1 MEIEIA
7 PIMFAYATFFSLVE
21 IAGVFCLV
29 RLLMMLL
36 DKKRKV
42 SLLSGAVLLL
52 LMFIFLVFLVWGIYQ
67 QWRALG
73 EDVGW
78 TLFFGIIPWGVGILI
93 GKLPFQI
100 CKQHPVLQS
109 LVFHFADLL
118 LRLRGNLLQIF
129 FLSGLMLQSLL
140 KLPDFQ
146 LKRSSFFLCLYISD
160 LFLRRRSKYCPVHRN
175 NHDSS

>member
-1 MEIEIA
+1 MEIEIS

-93 GKLPFQI
+93 GMLFWNEYK
-100 CKQHPVLQS
+100 K
-109 LVFHFADLL
+109 
-118 LRLRGNLLQIF
+118 RLDYF
-129 FLSGLMLQSLL
+129 
-140 KLPDFQ
+140 
-146 LKRSSFFLCLYISD
+146 
-160 LFLRRRSKYCPVHRN
+160 
-175 NHDSS
+175 

>member
-78 TLFFGIIPWGVGILI
+78 TLFFGIISWGVGILI
-93 GKLPFQI
+93 GMLFWSEYK
-100 CKQHPVLQS
+100 K
-109 LVFHFADLL
+109 
-118 LRLRGNLLQIF
+118 RLDYF
-129 FLSGLMLQSLL
+129 
-140 KLPDFQ
+140 
-146 LKRSSFFLCLYISD
+146 
-160 LFLRRRSKYCPVHRN
+160 
-175 NHDSS
+175 

>member
-67 QWRALG
+67 QW
-73 EDVGW
+73 

-93 GKLPFQI
+93 GMLFWSEYK
-100 CKQHPVLQS
+100 K
-109 LVFHFADLL
+109 
-118 LRLRGNLLQIF
+118 RLDYF
-129 FLSGLMLQSLL
+129 
-140 KLPDFQ
+140 
-146 LKRSSFFLCLYISD
+146 
-160 LFLRRRSKYCPVHRN
+160 
-175 NHDSS
+175 

>member
-52 LMFIFLVFLVWGIYQ
+52 LMVIFLVFLVWGIYQ

-78 TLFFGIIPWGVGILI
+78 TLFFGIISWGVGILI
-93 GKLPFQI
+93 GM
-100 CKQHPVLQS
+100 
-109 LVFHFADLL
+109 LVWSEYKK
-118 LRLRGNLLQIF
+118 RLDYF
-129 FLSGLMLQSLL
+129 
-140 KLPDFQ
+140 
-146 LKRSSFFLCLYISD
+146 
-160 LFLRRRSKYCPVHRN
+160 
-175 NHDSS
+175 

>member
-1 MEIEIA
+1 MVKKMISRLLVSAMLIVFIA
-7 PIMFAYATFFSLVE
+7 ACSQKSEYTIFSLVE

-93 GKLPFQI
+93 GMLFWSEYK
-100 CKQHPVLQS
+100 K
-109 LVFHFADLL
+109 
-118 LRLRGNLLQIF
+118 RLDYF
-129 FLSGLMLQSLL
+129 
-140 KLPDFQ
+140 
-146 LKRSSFFLCLYISD
+146 
-160 LFLRRRSKYCPVHRN
+160 
-175 NHDSS
+175 

>member
-78 TLFFGIIPWGVGILI
+78 RLFFGIIPWGVGILI
-93 GKLPFQI
+93 GMLFWNEYK
-100 CKQHPVLQS
+100 K
-109 LVFHFADLL
+109 
-118 LRLRGNLLQIF
+118 RLDYF
-129 FLSGLMLQSLL
+129 
-140 KLPDFQ
+140 
-146 LKRSSFFLCLYISD
+146 
-160 LFLRRRSKYCPVHRN
+160 
-175 NHDSS
+175 

>member
-78 TLFFGIIPWGVGILI
+78 TLFFG
-93 GKLPFQI
+93 
-100 CKQHPVLQS
+100 
-109 LVFHFADLL
+109 
-118 LRLRGNLLQIF
+118 
-129 FLSGLMLQSLL
+129 
-140 KLPDFQ
+140 
-146 LKRSSFFLCLYISD
+146 
-160 LFLRRRSKYCPVHRN
+160 LFLIQPLAFLERAICRIRRCTYPMRERPLHSRFRC
-175 NHDSS
+175 